1 MSSQCC
7 YFCQIN
13 AEFTAISQVKWS
25 LDLHVMWWVE
35 GRGVGLWLPRL
46 ADNHSPL
53 SSSWLKWKGR
63 GAVAACRVLCWAP
76 GEDFHVDRPRANP
89 TRTLEVNRS
98 SPQDHRRA
106 VMGCGQWR
114 SVGSDGRKKVRDFGG
129 SRKAAHRKR
138 PASGTLTAV
147 WGLRSLKREQIVP
160 CWLVSVCVLS
170 ETPKIP
176 SVLSLM

>member
-7 YFCQIN
+7 CFCQIN

-35 GRGVGLWLPRL
+35 GWGAGLWLPRL

-63 GAVAACRVLCWAP
+63 GAALLEWAVAACRVLCWAP

-106 VMGCGQWR
+106 VTGCRQWR
-114 SVGSDGRKKVRDFGG
+114 EEEGQRLRGLQKSSSREATCKWELVGRVRFAFAEEGADC
-129 SRKAAHRKR
+129 AL
-138 PASGTLTAV
+138 LT
-147 WGLRSLKREQIVP
+147 GL
-160 CWLVSVCVLS
+160 CVCS
-170 ETPKIP
+170 FRNT
-176 SVLSLM
+176 